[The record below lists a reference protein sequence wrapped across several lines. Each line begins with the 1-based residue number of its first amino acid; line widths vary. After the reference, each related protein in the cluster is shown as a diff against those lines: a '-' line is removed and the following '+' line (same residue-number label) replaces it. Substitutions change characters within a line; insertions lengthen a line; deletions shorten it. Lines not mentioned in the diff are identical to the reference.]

1 MYAIITKT
9 KPLIFLS
16 LYLRC
21 SNYKVFVNSVQLLIT
36 LNLLIRNEQLDESA
50 LTQWSRYFRLTS
62 IGVGVAIT
70 GLLGRSSRRSSG
82 SGTFAVI
89 VVVVEDTSGRLGWG
103 RRDVGRGRGSGSGGG
118 GGR

>member
-21 SNYKVFVNSVQLLIT
+21 SNYKVFVNSVQLLIA

-50 LTQWSRYFRLTS
+50 LIQ
-62 IGVGVAIT
+62 
-70 GLLGRSSRRSSG
+70 
-82 SGTFAVI
+82 
-89 VVVVEDTSGRLGWG
+89 
-103 RRDVGRGRGSGSGGG
+103 
-118 GGR
+118 